1 MLSTSGHCNEILDGC
16 MNYLLAILTSIALVN
31 SVLFLPTGITGIAAS
46 LATKKPF
53 LTAIAFIA
61 GKFTPHFLFGLLVA
75 VGLDTAIN
83 SLKVRAQEAW
93 QDPDYWLVAAQ
104 LIIGIAMIVVATL
117 VSRGSKDP
125 ASPKSTKPIT
135 PLSAFSVSAGMTLV
149 GLPGAL
155 LYFAAIDQVLRAN
168 LPSSGVVVAIIY
180 YNLVLIS
187 PLALIVLLR
196 RLLGTMVDPLF
207 AAISRFFERWG
218 KKIVLLALSGVGAV
232 LALDAIG
239 WFIEFPLL
247 PSYLR

>member
-1 MLSTSGHCNEILDGC
+1 
-16 MNYLLAILTSIALVN
+16 MNNLLTVLTSIALVN

-46 LATKKPF
+46 LATRRPF

-61 GKFTPHFLFGLLVA
+61 GKFTPHFLFGLLIA
-75 VGLDTAIN
+75 VGLDAAFD
-83 SLKVRAQEAW
+83 SLKLRARAAW
-93 QDPDYWLVAAQ
+93 QDPDYWLVAVQ
-104 LIIGIAMIVVATL
+104 LLIGIAMIMVAYL

-125 ASPKSTKPIT
+125 ASPNATKPVT
-135 PLSAFSVSAGMTLV
+135 PLGAFAVSAGMTLV

-168 LPSSGVVVAIIY
+168 LTSPSVVVAILF
-180 YNLVLIS
+180 YNLVLVS
-187 PLALIVLLR
+187 PLALVVLLR
-196 RLLGTMVDPLF
+196 RLLGGMVDPLF

-218 KKIVLLALSGVGAV
+218 KKIVLLALLGVGTV

>member
-1 MLSTSGHCNEILDGC
+1 MLATSGHCNETLDGC
-16 MNYLLAILTSIALVN
+16 MKNLLAILTSIALVN

-46 LATKKPF
+46 LATQRPF
-53 LTAIAFIA
+53 LTAIAFVA
-61 GKFTPHFLFGLLVA
+61 GKFTPHFLFGLLIA
-75 VGLDTAIN
+75 VGLDAAFDY
-83 SLKVRAQEAW
+83 LKLRAREAW
-93 QDPDYWLVAAQ
+93 QDPDYWLVGVQ
-104 LIIGIAMIVVATL
+104 MIIGIAMIVVATL

-125 ASPKSTKPIT
+125 TSPKSTKPVT
-135 PLSAFSVSAGMTLV
+135 PLSAFSVSAGVTLV

-168 LPSSGVVVAIIY
+168 LASPSVVIAILY
-180 YNLVLIS
+180 YNLVLVS

-196 RLLGTMVDPLF
+196 RLLGTKVDPLF
-207 AAISRFFERWG
+207 SAISRFFERWG
-218 KKIVLLALSGVGAV
+218 KKIVLLALLGVGAV

>member
-1 MLSTSGHCNEILDGC
+1 MSN
-16 MNYLLAILTSIALVN
+16 LLAILTSIALVN

-46 LATKKPF
+46 LATQRPF
-53 LTAIAFIA
+53 LTAIAFVA
-61 GKFTPHFLFGLLVA
+61 GKFTPHFLFGLLIA
-75 VGLDTAIN
+75 VGLDAAFD
-83 SLKVRAQEAW
+83 SLKLRAREAW
-93 QDPDYWLVAAQ
+93 QDPDYWLVAVQ

-135 PLSAFSVSAGMTLV
+135 PLGAFSVSAGMTLV

-168 LPSSGVVVAIIY
+168 LTSPGVFIAILH
-180 YNLVLIS
+180 YNLVLVS
-187 PLALIVLLR
+187 PLLLVVLLR
-196 RLLGTMVDPLF
+196 RLLGGMVDPLF

-218 KKIVLLALSGVGAV
+218 KKIVLLALLGVGTV

>member
-1 MLSTSGHCNEILDGC
+1 
-16 MNYLLAILTSIALVN
+16 MNNLLAILTSIALVN

-46 LATKKPF
+46 LAAKKPF

-61 GKFTPHFLFGLLVA
+61 GKFTPHLLFGLLIA
-75 VGLDTAIN
+75 VGLDTAID
-83 SLKVRAQEAW
+83 SIKFRAQEAW
-93 QDPDYWLVAAQ
+93 QDPDNWLVAAQ
-104 LIIGIAMIVVATL
+104 FIIGIAMIVVATL

-125 ASPKSTKPIT
+125 TSPKSTKPVT
-135 PLSAFSVSAGMTLV
+135 PLGAFSVSAGMTLV

-168 LPSSGVVVAIIY
+168 LASSSVVVAIIY

-218 KKIVLLALSGVGAV
+218 KKIALLALLGVGVV

>member
-1 MLSTSGHCNEILDGC
+1 MLATSGHCNETLDGC
-16 MNYLLAILTSIALVN
+16 MKNLLAILTSIALVN

-46 LATKKPF
+46 LATQRPF
-53 LTAIAFIA
+53 LTAIAFVA
-61 GKFTPHFLFGLLVA
+61 GKFTPHFLFGLLIA
-75 VGLDTAIN
+75 VGLDAAFDY
-83 SLKVRAQEAW
+83 LKLRAREAW
-93 QDPDYWLVAAQ
+93 QDPDYWLVAVQ
-104 LIIGIAMIVVATL
+104 LIIGIAMIVVAIL

-125 ASPKSTKPIT
+125 ASPKSTKPVT
-135 PLSAFSVSAGMTLV
+135 PLGAFSVSAGMTLV

-168 LPSSGVVVAIIY
+168 LASPGVFIAILY
-180 YNLVLIS
+180 YNLVLVS
-187 PLALIVLLR
+187 PLLLVVLLR
-196 RLLGTMVDPLF
+196 RLLGGMVDPLF

>member
-1 MLSTSGHCNEILDGC
+1 
-16 MNYLLAILTSIALVN
+16 MNNLLVILTSIALVN

-61 GKFTPHFLFGLLVA
+61 GKFTPHLLFGLLIA
-75 VGLDTAIN
+75 VGLDTAID
-83 SLKVRAQEAW
+83 SIKFRAQEAW
-93 QDPDYWLVAAQ
+93 QDPDNWLVAAQ
-104 LIIGIAMIVVATL
+104 LIIGVAMIVVAIL

-125 ASPKSTKPIT
+125 ASLKSTKPVT
-135 PLSAFSVSAGMTLV
+135 PLGAFSVSAGMTLV

-168 LPSSGVVVAIIY
+168 LTSPGVVGAITY
-180 YNLVLIS
+180 YNLILVS
-187 PLALIVLLR
+187 PLLLVVLMR
-196 RLLGTMVDPLF
+196 RLLGGMVDPLF

-218 KKIVLLALSGVGAV
+218 KKIVLLALLGVGAV

>member
-1 MLSTSGHCNEILDGC
+1 
-16 MNYLLAILTSIALVN
+16 
-31 SVLFLPTGITGIAAS
+31 
-46 LATKKPF
+46 
-53 LTAIAFIA
+53 
-61 GKFTPHFLFGLLVA
+61 
-75 VGLDTAIN
+75 
-83 SLKVRAQEAW
+83 
-93 QDPDYWLVAAQ
+93 
-104 LIIGIAMIVVATL
+104 VATL
-117 VSRGSKDP
+117 VSRASKDP

-168 LPSSGVVVAIIY
+168 LTSTGVVVAILY
-180 YNLVLIS
+180 FNLVLMS
-187 PLALIVLLR
+187 PLVLIVFLR

-218 KKIVLLALSGVGAV
+218 KKIVLLALLGVGAI

>member
-1 MLSTSGHCNEILDGC
+1 
-16 MNYLLAILTSIALVN
+16 MNNLLAILTSIALVN

-46 LATKKPF
+46 FATKKPF
-53 LTAIAFIA
+53 LTAIAFVA
-61 GKFTPHFLFGLLVA
+61 GKFTPHFLFGLLIA
-75 VGLDTAIN
+75 VGLDSAFDA
-83 SLKVRAQEAW
+83 LKLRAKDAW
-93 QDPDYWLVAAQ
+93 QSPDNWLVAAQ
-104 LIIGIAMIVVATL
+104 LIIGVAMIVVAIL

-125 ASPKSTKPIT
+125 ASPKSTKPVT
-135 PLSAFSVSAGMTLV
+135 PLGAFSVSAGMTLV

-168 LPSSGVVVAIIY
+168 LTSPGVVVAILY
-180 YNLVLIS
+180 YNLVLVS
-187 PLALIVLLR
+187 PLLLVILLR
-196 RLLGTMVDPLF
+196 RLLGGMVDPLF

-218 KKIVLLALSGVGAV
+218 KKIVLFALLGVGTI